1 MSSNS
6 ITHNRNYAP
15 FVDDERP
22 AATGDILPGH
32 CLEVDGSGDVK
43 RHAAESSPGL
53 GTIAILSNS
62 NPNLGR
68 EDTYPSGEL
77 VSFVHCPIGG
87 EVTLRLAGGSNLGTA
102 SRADVDTSSVLEE
115 VADGAVAAVEDGTD
129 VEGALY
135 QPLEDVDNSGSGTQ
149 TTIDVVRVA

>member
-1 MSSNS
+1 MASNS

-22 AATGDILPGH
+22 AATGDVKPGH
-32 CLEVDGSGDVK
+32 CLEVDSNGDVK

-53 GTIAILSNS
+53 GLVATLSDA

-68 EDTYPSGEL
+68 EDPYPSGER
-77 VSFVHCPIGG
+77 VSLTHVPIGG

-102 SRADVDTSSVLEE
+102 SRADVDESSVVEE
-115 VADGAVAAVEDGTD
+115 VSNGAVAAVSDGTD

-135 QPLEDVDNSGSGTQ
+135 QPLEDVDNSGSASQ
-149 TTIDVVRVA
+149 TTIEAVRVA